1 MKEQDVR
8 AIPDFYNPQN
18 GKVKRPER
26 IFVNGK
32 FKRPKWSY
40 KYDFLENKRRFW
52 CKLFPG

>member
-1 MKEQDVR
+1 MSRKNADLEYVRQIKGHSKEGMKEQDVR

-32 FKRPKWSY
+32 FKRPK
-40 KYDFLENKRRFW
+40 
-52 CKLFPG
+52 

>member
-32 FKRPKWSY
+32 FKRPKGSY
-40 KYDFLENKRRFW
+40 KYDFLENKRRF
-52 CKLFPG
+52 